1 MQEVQKNILG
11 FDIKVKVASTLTELA
26 ELAGSE
32 VRAVEL
38 ANNYVLFHQ
47 AFGAF
52 RSLIVDCLVKA
63 TGVKMLTEG
72 EGEDEVVIEKEAAY
86 VDRIQ
91 REHGVKLSDYAEQVQ
106 ALIDANPASYKA
118 TRSASAGPKKLAIKY
133 IDAANELISTGKAEL
148 FANKYGLDISGV
160 EGEALVTLIA
170 NKVREVI
177 IEQQRK
183 AAEMALAL

>member
-1 MQEVQKNILG
+1 MQEVQKSILG
-11 FDIKVKVASTLTELA
+11 FDIKVKVASTLAELA

-52 RSLIVDCLVKA
+52 RSLIVDYLVEA

-86 VDRIQ
+86 IDRIQ
-91 REHGVKLSDYAEQVQ
+91 REHGVKLSDYAERVQ
-106 ALIDANPASYKA
+106 AIIDANPASYKA
-118 TRSASAGPKKLAIKY
+118 TRSAAGPKKLAAKY

-148 FANKYGLDISGV
+148 FANKFGLDISGV

-183 AAEMALAL
+183 AAETALAL